1 MPSSCAEANV
11 AIKSMN
17 DENKILP
24 VFMKYS
30 YDVDVLENADTDFV
44 FLTVRVKNAN
54 YVSIE
59 LSVHS
64 QNA

>member
-11 AIKSMN
+11 VIKTIN
-17 DENKILP
+17 DELIILP

-44 FLTVRVKNAN
+44 FLTVRVKNAK

-59 LSVHS
+59 
-64 QNA
+64 